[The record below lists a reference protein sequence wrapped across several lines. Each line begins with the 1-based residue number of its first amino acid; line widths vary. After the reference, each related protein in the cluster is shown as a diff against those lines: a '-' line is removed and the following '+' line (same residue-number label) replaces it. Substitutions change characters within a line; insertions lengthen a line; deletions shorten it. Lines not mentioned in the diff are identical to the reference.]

1 LVLLLART
9 AEFGNQVFTRI
20 SGRVQ
25 TLAAGLYQSGVEK
38 PGAMDEVGYL
48 SYGPDAANVLFHVV
62 NVRHLK
68 KRPMIF
74 TTNKPLNQ

>member
-1 LVLLLART
+1 MLLLART

-25 TLAAGLYQSGVEK
+25 TLDAGLYQSGVEK